1 MKNYIKYLMVAW
13 ALVFC
18 MIPTYA
24 FSYDN
29 LSPSK
34 QPNGFRGIY
43 WESGKNLHLDLFS
56 VFDNVDGVETFNREC
71 DLLTLGSA
79 RLSEIRYHFYQNKF
93 YQVSLILD
101 NGLDNKILLTELTD
115 EFGTPEEKSGTYI
128 WENDTVSISLYPG
141 GAIIS
146 YLPILNKGVKK
157 YFHYRGCTPLKPILV
172 FKKQVV
178 VFVLSASG
186 QPFIA
191 GFVV

>member
-1 MKNYIKYLMVAW
+1 MKNIIKYLLVAW
-13 ALVFC
+13 AFALC
-18 MIPTYA
+18 MTPVYA

-34 QPNGFRGIY
+34 QPTGFRGIF
-43 WESGKNLHLDLFS
+43 WESGKNHHLDLFS

-101 NGLDNKILLTELTD
+101 NEVDHKALLGELTN
-115 EFGTPEEKSGTYI
+115 EFGTPEEKSGTYV
-128 WENDTVSISLYPG
+128 WENDTVSICLYPD

-146 YLPILNKGVKK
+146 YLPILNEINDK
-157 YFHYRGCTPLKPILV
+157 Y
-172 FKKQVV
+172 
-178 VFVLSASG
+178 
-186 QPFIA
+186 
-191 GFVV
+191 